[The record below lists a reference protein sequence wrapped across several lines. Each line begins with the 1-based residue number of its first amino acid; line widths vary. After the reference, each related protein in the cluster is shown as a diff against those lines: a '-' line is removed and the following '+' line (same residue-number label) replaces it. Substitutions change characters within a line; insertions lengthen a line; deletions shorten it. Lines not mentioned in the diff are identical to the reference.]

1 VERGHRPDPIRSHWE
16 DWAEAYDLTLKRFLE
31 LCDAS
36 KVGGFELPLWKFAEV
51 DGQVVR
57 PDLGN
62 QTESGPLETADSS
75 GVQVG

>member
-36 KVGGFELPLWKFAEV
+36 LPWPELPLWETV
-51 DGQVVR
+51 ESTGGQVVR
-57 PDLGN
+57 ADLGN
-62 QTESGPLETADSS
+62 RTERGPSETAAGS
-75 GVQVG
+75 GVRVG